1 MPRAKKASLKTKA
14 VDMKA
19 KKRNVKQPKKTRD
32 EGAELQQTFTNSLS
46 QLSAYWKKRVA
57 TTQKQIES
65 TRATLKKTQDKLKA
79 TKVSP
84 TAKKAM
90 QNREKLQIAIIDAKN
105 TLTIAKQEQSAAKL
119 EAKKYVQLSKA
130 ISAIEKDCRKQL
142 AELAA
147 IAKEEAKQEKAKA
160 KAKLAKTN
168 AKKTTAKEK
177 TKKVE
182 AKKTTAKEKTKK
194 AEPKKTTAKEKT
206 KKVEPKKTTA
216 KAKVEKAAPI
226 APETTKKRGRK
237 PKVHLAKVTDV
248 ADVADVAEILE
259 ESNMDQALSDA
270 LTIAPDFNDMLEQEA
285 PTPLVI
291 DSSAEGI
298 EEDNDAIFDY

>member
-177 TKKVE
+177 TKK
-182 AKKTTAKEKTKK
+182 

>member
-177 TKKVE
+177 TKK
-182 AKKTTAKEKTKK
+182 

-298 EEDNDAIFDY
+298 EEDNDATFDY